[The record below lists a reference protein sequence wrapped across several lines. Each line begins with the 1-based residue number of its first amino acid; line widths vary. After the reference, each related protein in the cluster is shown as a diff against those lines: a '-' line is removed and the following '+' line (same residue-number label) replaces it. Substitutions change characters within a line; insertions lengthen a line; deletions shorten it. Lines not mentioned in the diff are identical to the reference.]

1 MNYLII
7 LITFISYSVFSF
19 ETGERIPEF
28 EAVATEGKIKLSQ
41 FKGKIVVLEWLNHG
55 CPFVRKHYDSGNMQK
70 LQKKY
75 TDQKV
80 IWLSVISSASGKQG
94 HVDQAGALKDKKEN
108 KSFASDIILDSEGK
122 LGKMFEAKTTPH
134 LFIINREGILAYQ
147 GAIDDRADADIE
159 SVPLAKNYILMALD
173 EILSSKKISI
183 GTTKAYGCSVKY

>member
-1 MNYLII
+1 MHYLII
-7 LITFISYSVFSF
+7 LITFFSISVFGF
-19 ETGERIPEF
+19 ETGEKVPDF
-28 EAVATEGKIKLSQ
+28 EAQLTEGRMKLSQ
-41 FKGKIVVLEWLNHG
+41 FKGKTVVLEWLNHG

-75 TDQKV
+75 SEKMV

-94 HVDQAGALKDKKEN
+94 HVDQAGALKDKKDN
-108 KSFASDIILDSEGK
+108 KSFASDIILDSDGK

-134 LFIINREGILAYQ
+134 LFIINKEGILVYQ

-159 SVPLAKNYILMALD
+159 SVPLAKNYISMALD
-173 EILSSKKISI
+173 ELLSGKKVSI

>member
-1 MNYLII
+1 MHYLII
-7 LITFISYSVFSF
+7 LITFFSISVFGF
-19 ETGERIPEF
+19 ETGEKVPDF
-28 EAVATEGKIKLSQ
+28 EAQLTDGKMKLSQ
-41 FKGKIVVLEWLNHG
+41 FKGKTVVLEWLNHG

-75 TDQKV
+75 SEKMV

-94 HVDQAGALKDKKEN
+94 HVDQAGALKDKKDN
-108 KSFASDIILDSEGK
+108 KSFASDIILDSDGK

-134 LFIINREGILAYQ
+134 LFIINKEGVLVYQ

-159 SVPLAKNYILMALD
+159 SVPLAKNYISMALD
-173 EILSSKKISI
+173 ELLSGKKVSI